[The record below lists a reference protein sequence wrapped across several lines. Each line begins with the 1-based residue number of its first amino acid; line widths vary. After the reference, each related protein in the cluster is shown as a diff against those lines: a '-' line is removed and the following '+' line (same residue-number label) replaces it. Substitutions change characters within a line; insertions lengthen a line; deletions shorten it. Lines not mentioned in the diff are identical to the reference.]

1 MLASYYQEHILG
13 IFIYT
18 GIIFTIVGVA
28 VLDLCCDACQTPSRT
43 LMVDLTT
50 IKDQTR
56 GLTMFTVV
64 AGAGGAIGYTI
75 AGEILR

>member
-1 MLASYYQEHILG
+1 M
-13 IFIYT
+13 
-18 GIIFTIVGVA
+18 
-28 VLDLCCDACQTPSRT
+28 LDLCCDACQTPSRT

-64 AGAGGAIGYTI
+64 AGVGGAIGYTI